1 MEFRTGT
8 AYVQFGCIAELPLE
22 ALAVTKFSWLS
33 RGWQLK
39 LVGSVAIVGTLL
51 VAVGESVLAQIVP
64 DNTLGAEGS
73 VVTPDVINGISSDR
87 IDGGATRGA
96 NLFHSFSDFN
106 VGEGRGAYFANSA
119 GIENIL
125 TRVTGGNPSNIFGRL
140 GVLDGAHS

>member
-1 MEFRTGT
+1 MGKT
-8 AYVQFGCIAELPLE
+8 AYSQFGCIPGLPLE
-22 ALAVTKFSWLS
+22 ALAVTKFSLLF

-73 VVTPDVINGISSDR
+73 VVTPDVDIQGIPSDQ

-96 NLFHSFSDFN
+96 NLFHSFQEFN
-106 VGEGRGAYFANSA
+106 VPIPLELRTS
-119 GIENIL
+119 
-125 TRVTGGNPSNIFGRL
+125 
-140 GVLDGAHS
+140 